1 MERKLTH
8 SQLKMIAIALMFIDH
23 VGAFGIEKFLLYAG
37 YFNGTMVHST
47 ALVPLQPIGLYEG
60 LYALDIC
67 LRFLG
72 RAAFPLFAFMI
83 TEGFLHTGNRKKYFL
98 RLAAFAFISEIP
110 YDLGTSWTLFA
121 PDNQNVF
128 FTLTL
133 GFLCMW
139 GISKARERYDAG
151 APISDVIAQSLLIII
166 VTSITAGLLSTDY
179 GACGVLAIVLFYLL
193 RKQRL
198 LAASLACL
206 CLCISVGDLEIGAFL
221 CLIPITFY
229 NGQKGKVIIGKY
241 FFYFFYPLHILG
253 LFAITQMVVC
263 EF

>member
-23 VGAFGIEKFLLYAG
+23 VGALGIEKFLLYAG
-37 YFNGTMVHST
+37 YFNSAMAHST
-47 ALVPLQPIGLYEG
+47 ALVPLQPIGFYEVLYT
-60 LYALDIC
+60 LDIY

-83 TEGFLHTGNRKKYFL
+83 AEGFRHTGNRRKYFL
-98 RLAAFAFISEIP
+98 RLVAFAFISEIP
-110 YDLGTSWTLFA
+110 YNLGTSWVLFA

-128 FTLTL
+128 FTLVL
-133 GFLCMW
+133 GFLCIL

-151 APISDVIAQSLLIII
+151 APISYVIAQSLLIII

-193 RKQRL
+193 HKQRL
-198 LAASLACL
+198 LAASFSCL
-206 CLCISVGDLEIGAFL
+206 CLCVSVGGLEIGAFL

-229 NGQKGKVIIGKY
+229 NGQKGKATIGKY
-241 FFYFFYPLHILG
+241 FFYFFYPLHILS
-253 LFAITQMVVC
+253 LFIVARMVVYG
-263 EF
+263 F